1 MRYRNALP
9 DINRLSIVLAAIM
22 LAFALTMIVSF
33 PDQSV
38 TLDFLGIELTFSVDF
53 QTLVVLLTSLLAAAG
68 MEWLA
73 QSHPGEHRTALGGR
87 SLQHLILP
95 VLTTLVIGVAL
106 SNIEAGV
113 YWWAIFG
120 LGSLLLLGVLIAEYN
135 VIDVKMADQYPLA
148 KVGLTGL
155 SFALYLL
162 LTVAIYAADLR
173 LYLRLPLLAIG
184 ALGVISR
191 SLYLRLGEW
200 YPIWSLVTS
209 IIVSEVAIGFHYL
222 PAAPILFGL
231 ILVGLAYGL
240 TATVSGIKES
250 RKGWALWG
258 EPVGMLIILI
268 LIGLIW
274 P

>member
-22 LAFALTMIVSF
+22 LAFALTMLVSF
-33 PDQSV
+33 PDRSV
-38 TLDFLGIELTFSVDF
+38 TLDVLGIELTFSVDF
-53 QTLVVLLTSLLAAAG
+53 QTVIVLLTSLLAAAG
-68 MEWLA
+68 MEWLI
-73 QSHPGEHRTALGGR
+73 QSHPDEHGIGLRGR

-95 VLTTLVIGVAL
+95 VLTTMVIGVAL

-113 YWWAIFG
+113 YWSVIFG

-135 VIDVKMADQYPLA
+135 VVDVKMADQYPLA

-162 LTVAIYAADLR
+162 LTIAVYATDLR
-173 LYLRLPLLAIG
+173 LYLRLPLLAVG
-184 ALGVISR
+184 ALAVISR
-191 SLYLRLGEW
+191 ALYLRLGEW
-200 YPIWSLVTS
+200 YPLWSLVAS
-209 IIVSEVAIGFHYL
+209 IIVSEVAVGFHYL
-222 PAAPILFGL
+222 PTAPILFGL

-240 TATVSGIKES
+240 TATISGIKES
-250 RKGWALWG
+250 RRGWALWA
-258 EPVGMLIILI
+258 EPVGMLVVLI